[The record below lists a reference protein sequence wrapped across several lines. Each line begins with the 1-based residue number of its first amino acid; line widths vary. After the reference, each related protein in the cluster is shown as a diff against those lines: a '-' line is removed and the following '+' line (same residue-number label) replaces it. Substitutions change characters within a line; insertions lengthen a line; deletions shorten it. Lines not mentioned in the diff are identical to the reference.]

1 MNGNQNDGRIGPSD
15 IIITHE
21 THSRGMFVPWIVDP
35 HYTARVRIDGQ
46 MHRVYG
52 DYDTWD
58 DAYEAAEKYIAEHN
72 DRKSRVELISRAVS
86 MSINRVMQDAV
97 KKGGAE

>member
-1 MNGNQNDGRIGPSD
+1 MMGNSSNVARWNRMCVAEWERLNPSPYLKRDEFIHQLHNRI
-15 IIITHE
+15 
-21 THSRGMFVPWIVDP
+21 
-35 HYTARVRIDGQ
+35 TAL
-46 MHRVYG
+46 
-52 DYDTWD
+52 
-58 DAYEAAEKYIAEHN
+58 EAALAE